1 MANIT
6 MTKTDI
12 NVEEVTPEVKE
23 TVTNFD
29 IAPANGLEL
38 LREKS
43 EEIQSKCSDTLLNSV
58 SLDTMALYC
67 LAYSSTVRTKYRSD
81 KTAPVKEKTFSDYA
95 FSQFC
100 AKMGV
105 PAQYILKC
113 MKKGH
118 DELAG
123 QNLNTWIDDYNGSL
137 FIREYE
143 DKVRGV
149 LSARYSPFD
158 TPQILDV
165 LNKATRGMNLKLKG
179 YFMNEERFHARLI
192 QSEPMSV
199 AGEDLFGGIV
209 IDSSDVG
216 RSALSVNFFIY
227 KQICTN
233 GLCVSRGKGSL
244 FHQKH
249 LNICTDDFREELSAS
264 IKLIPELVKEYEDII
279 CETRRSNSIVTVG
292 RTDLSNIIMENLDN
306 AEDRNKKVQEL
317 IDRLKSKTKLQ
328 DDGVEKVL
336 RVANEKYSFNNWGI
350 INAITEVAQDYTLEK
365 RIELEKTAANML
377 RAV

>member
-1 MANIT
+1 MATIT
-6 MTKTDI
+6 MTTA
-12 NVEEVTPEVKE
+12 TPETTEVKE
-23 TVTNFD
+23 TITNFD
-29 IAPANGLEL
+29 IAPANGLDL
-38 LREKS
+38 LRSKA
-43 EEIQSKCSDTLLNSV
+43 EEIQSKCSDTLLKKV

-67 LAYSSTVRTKYRSD
+67 SLYSQQVLTKYRNEKSE
-81 KTAPVKEKTFSDYA
+81 PVKEKIFSDYA

-113 MKKGH
+113 MKVGY
-118 DELAG
+118 DELAE
-123 QNLNTWIDDYNGSL
+123 QNLNTWVDDYKGSL
-137 FIREYE
+137 LLREYE

-165 LNKATRGMNLKLKG
+165 LNKTTRGMNLKVKG

-192 QSEPMSV
+192 QSEPMKVS
-199 AGEDLFGGIV
+199 GEDLFGGIV

-227 KQICTN
+227 KQVCTN
-233 GLCVSRGKGSL
+233 GLCVSRGSGNL

-249 LNICTDDFREELSAS
+249 LNICTDDFKEELSAS
-264 IKLIPELVKEYEDII
+264 VKLIPDLVKEYEDII

-292 RTDLSNIIMENLDN
+292 RTDLSEIIMQNLDN
-306 AEDRNKKVQEL
+306 AEERNKKVQEL
-317 IDRLKSKTKLQ
+317 IDRLKAKTKLQ
-328 DDGVEKVL
+328 DEGVEKVL
-336 RVANEKYSFNNWGI
+336 RIANEKYSFNNWGI

>member
-6 MTKTDI
+6 MTKTNI
-12 NVEEVTPEVKE
+12 EESIPEVKE
-23 TVTNFD
+23 TITNFN
-29 IAPANGLEL
+29 IAPANGLEIL
-38 LREKS
+38 SEKS
-43 EEIQSKCSDTLLNSV
+43 EEIQSKCSDTLLKEV
-58 SLDTMALYC
+58 SLKTMALYC
-67 LAYSSTVRTKYRSD
+67 LPHSSKVNAKYKESD
-81 KTAPVKEKTFSDYA
+81 TALVKKKTFSDYA

-100 AKMGV
+100 TKMGV

-113 MKKGH
+113 MKKGY

-123 QNLNTWIDDYNGSL
+123 QNLNTWVDDYNGSL
-137 FIREYE
+137 LIREYE
-143 DKVRGV
+143 DKIRGV

-165 LNKATRGMNLKLKG
+165 LSKTTRGMNLKLKG

-199 AGEDLFGGIV
+199 SGEDLFGGIV

-233 GLCVSRGKGSL
+233 GLCISKGSGSL

-249 LNICTDDFREELSAS
+249 LNICTDDFKEELSAS
-264 IKLIPELVKEYEDII
+264 IKLIPELIKEYEDII

-292 RTDLSNIIMENLDN
+292 RTDLSDIIMENLDN
-306 AEDRNKKVQEL
+306 ADERNKKVQEL

-328 DDGVEKVL
+328 DEGVEKVL

-365 RIELEKTAANML
+365 RIGLEKAAANML

>member
-1 MANIT
+1 MATIT
-6 MTKTDI
+6 MTTA
-12 NVEEVTPEVKE
+12 TPETEEVKE
-23 TVTNFD
+23 TITNFD

-38 LREKS
+38 LRSKAED
-43 EEIQSKCSDTLLNSV
+43 IQNKCSDTLLNKV
-58 SLDTMALYC
+58 SLSTLAVYC
-67 LAYSSTVRTKYRSD
+67 LAHSKEVRTKYRNEKSE
-81 KTAPVKEKTFSDYA
+81 PVKEKTFSEYA

-100 AKMGV
+100 TKMGV
-105 PAQYILKC
+105 PAQYVLKC
-113 MKKGH
+113 MKKGY
-118 DELAG
+118 DELAE

-137 FIREYE
+137 LLREYE

-149 LSARYSPFD
+149 LTSRYSPFD

-165 LNKATRGMNLKLKG
+165 LNKTTRGMNLKVKG

-192 QSEPMSV
+192 QSEPMKVS
-199 AGEDLFGGIV
+199 GEDLFGGIV

-233 GLCVSRGKGSL
+233 GLCISKGSGNL

-264 IKLIPELVKEYEDII
+264 IKLIPDLVKEYEDII

-292 RTDLSNIIMENLDN
+292 RTDLSEIIMQNLDN
-306 AEDRNKKVQEL
+306 SEERNKKVQEL
-317 IDRLKSKTKLQ
+317 IDRLKAKTKLQ
-328 DDGVEKVL
+328 DEGVEKVL

>member
-1 MANIT
+1 MATIT
-6 MTKTDI
+6 MTTA
-12 NVEEVTPEVKE
+12 TPETEVKE
-23 TVTNFD
+23 TITNFD
-29 IAPANGLEL
+29 IAPANGLDL
-38 LREKS
+38 LRS
-43 EEIQSKCSDTLLNSV
+43 RAEEIQSKCSDTLLKEV
-58 SLDTMALYC
+58 SLNTMALYC
-67 LAYSSTVRTKYRSD
+67 SLFSQQVLTKYRND
-81 KTAPVKEKTFSDYA
+81 KKEPVKEKIFSDYA

-100 AKMGV
+100 TKMGV

-113 MKKGH
+113 MKTGY
-118 DELAG
+118 DELAE
-123 QNLNTWIDDYNGSL
+123 QNLNTWVDDYKGSL
-137 FIREYE
+137 LLREYE

-165 LNKATRGMNLKLKG
+165 LNKTTRGMNLKVKG

-192 QSEPMSV
+192 QSEPMKV

-227 KQICTN
+227 KQVCTN
-233 GLCVSRGKGSL
+233 GLCVSRGSGNL

-249 LNICTDDFREELSAS
+249 LNICTDDFKEELSAS
-264 IKLIPELVKEYEDII
+264 IKLIPDLVKEYEDII

-292 RTDLSNIIMENLDN
+292 RTDLSEIIMQNLDN
-306 AEDRNKKVQEL
+306 AEERNKKVQEL
-317 IDRLKSKTKLQ
+317 IDRLKAKTKLQ
-328 DDGVEKVL
+328 DEGVEKVL
-336 RVANEKYSFNNWGI
+336 RVANEKYGFNNWGI

>member
-1 MANIT
+1 MATIT
-6 MTKTDI
+6 MTTA
-12 NVEEVTPEVKE
+12 TPETTEIKE
-23 TVTNFD
+23 TITNFD
-29 IAPANGLEL
+29 IAPANGLDL
-38 LREKS
+38 LRS
-43 EEIQSKCSDTLLNSV
+43 RAEEIQSKCSDTLLKEV
-58 SLDTMALYC
+58 SLNTMALYC
-67 LAYSSTVRTKYRSD
+67 SLYSQQVLTKYRND
-81 KTAPVKEKTFSDYA
+81 KKEPVKEKIFSDYA

-100 AKMGV
+100 TKMGV

-113 MKKGH
+113 MKTGY
-118 DELAG
+118 DELAE
-123 QNLNTWIDDYNGSL
+123 QNLNTWVDDYKGSL
-137 FIREYE
+137 LLREYE

-165 LNKATRGMNLKLKG
+165 LNKTTRGMNLKVKA

-192 QSEPMSV
+192 QSEPMKV

-227 KQICTN
+227 KQVCTN
-233 GLCVSRGKGSL
+233 GLCVSRGSGNL

-249 LNICTDDFREELSAS
+249 LNICTDDFKEELSAS
-264 IKLIPELVKEYEDII
+264 IKLIPDLVKEYEDII

-292 RTDLSNIIMENLDN
+292 RTDLSEIIMQNLDN
-306 AEDRNKKVQEL
+306 AEERNKKVQEL
-317 IDRLKSKTKLQ
+317 IDRLKAKTKLQ
-328 DDGVEKVL
+328 DEGVEKVL
-336 RVANEKYSFNNWGI
+336 RVANEKYGFNNWGI